1 MMRAKVATPVPQSKE
16 DIVGFETLE
25 ASDQRELEPLLKQFI
40 KDRQAKL
47 NGTLPKKPKKA
58 AAAASPA
65 PKASSKP
72 AAMAADDWF
81 SPSKSSAPKA
91 APSAAPAA
99 KPVSKDPYGLAHMLD
114 SVWST
119 LLTPLIGVT
128 PGVEKM
134 LSTFS
139 MNLPN
144 KARLFESLRHL
155 VPSDVKLI
163 VIKDKPYANASASSG
178 YPFNDANAT
187 TLAKA
192 NEQLSAFMRAARSH
206 SNAQGNLIDWETYN
220 TRKTASWYEAVK
232 LQGTLFLHR
241 ELSIDPSYANATTN
255 WEAVVLKIIKSIFV
269 ARRDSNKSGV
279 VIVLFGTALDQ
290 LKREIQRIHN
300 RFQDKVPVR
309 IVSSPLPDDPDFTS
323 SDSNLFE
330 TVDSFLLETENGPI
344 NWFPEETPE
353 PAPASA
359 ALKKLDSTLVKKD
372 YTEEKFP
379 VAPPMAAKMTSRVQ
393 LTSMDGRPNLDLGK
407 LHRNYEGKSGS
418 FLMRSVDLEADNPH
432 LSSHVAV
439 FTMGAKGAIS
449 LEVLSTNPIMYCPS
463 GSSTGA
469 AAASHTARALTA
481 GTTVDLKRG
490 DILSF
495 VGEDFT
501 YRIDPYN
508 FAHPP
513 TNRYMPDA
521 TASGMN
527 STNAS
532 FMEDDILDAR
542 AKEAKRPFDGAHED
556 DEEALPSA
564 AKKSKPKAK
573 KPAAMDWMDDGEE
586 EEDYEYKPSKHD
598 ETAYDH
604 IIDDKGG
611 NSSDEEAAFFADT
624 RPLCMYGSEC
634 HQKNPKHIAKYR
646 HPPHTVAN
654 PKK

>member
-16 DIVGFETLE
+16 DLSGFETLE
-25 ASDQRELEPLLKQFI
+25 DSDKHDLEPLLKQFI

-65 PKASSKP
+65 SKASSK
-72 AAMAADDWF
+72 AAPMVADDWF
-81 SPSKSSAPKA
+81 SPSKPAPKA

-114 SVWST
+114 SVWSS
-119 LLTPLIGVT
+119 LLTPLISVT
-128 PGVEKM
+128 PNVEKM

-144 KARLFESLRHL
+144 KARIFESLRHL

-163 VIKDKPYANASASSG
+163 IIKDKPYSTAAASSG
-178 YPFNDANAT
+178 YPFNDANAQ

-192 NEQLSAFMRAARSH
+192 NEQLSAFMRSARSH

-220 TRKTASWYEAVK
+220 TRKSSAWFEAVK
-232 LQGTLFLHR
+232 TQGTLFLHR
-241 ELSIDPSYANATTN
+241 ELSIDPSYGNATTN
-255 WEAVVLKIIKSIFV
+255 WEAVVLKIIKSIFI

-279 VIVLFGTALDQ
+279 VIVLFGAMDQ

-300 RFQDKVPVR
+300 RFQEKVPIR
-309 IVSSPLPDDPDFTS
+309 IVTSPLPDDPEFS
-323 SDSNLFE
+323 SDTNLFE
-330 TVDSFLLETENGPI
+330 TVDSFLLETENSVV
-344 NWFPEETPE
+344 NWFPDETPE

-359 ALKKLDSTLVKKD
+359 VLKKMDSSVIKKD

-379 VAPPMAAKMTSRVQ
+379 TAPVMASKMTSRVQ

-407 LHRNYEGKSGS
+407 FHRNYEGKSGT
-418 FLMRSVDLEADNPH
+418 FLIRSVDLEADNPH
-432 LSSHVAV
+432 LSSHVGV
-439 FTMGAKGAIS
+439 FTLGAKGAIS
-449 LEVLSTNPIMYCPS
+449 LLVLSTNPIMYCPGS
-463 GSSTGA
+463 GA
-469 AAASHTARALTA
+469 PTARALTA
-481 GTTVDLKRG
+481 GTSVDLKRG

-513 TNRYMPDA
+513 TNRYMSDA

-542 AKEAKRPFDGAHED
+542 AKEAKRPFEGDHEAED
-556 DEEALPSA
+556 DAFQSTS
-564 AKKSKPKAK
+564 KKPKPKAK
-573 KPAAMDWMDDGEE
+573 KSSAMDWLADDGEE

-604 IIDDKGG
+604 IIDEKGG
-611 NSSDEEAAFFADT
+611 DDSDEEAAFFADS